1 MKTMRYLRR
10 KTNLR
15 YKKKQNCEK
24 DCKKLIKA
32 LEMFKNLLYTIAET
46 AENAQKEPAVYEE
59 KKG

>member
-10 KTNLR
+10 KN
-15 YKKKQNCEK
+15 KPAVQKKQNCKK